1 MKVEKMM
8 EKMIHDGN
16 LRTIFQQEYL
26 KYLNSVFARK
36 FEYKSVSSKLEN
48 SESTYRKI
56 SGSTIRDANAIL
68 RVNPL
73 KNIRKPK
80 KLPSLRFRNC

>member
-1 MKVEKMM
+1 MM

-16 LRTIFQQEYL
+16 LLTIFQQEYL
-26 KYLNSVFARK
+26 KYLNSVLASK
-36 FEYKSVSSKLEN
+36 FKLKSVSSKLEN
-48 SESTYRKI
+48 SESTYRRI

-68 RVNPL
+68 RVKPL

>member
-1 MKVEKMM
+1 MM

-36 FEYKSVSSKLEN
+36 FEYKSVSSKLE
-48 SESTYRKI
+48 T
-56 SGSTIRDANAIL
+56 
-68 RVNPL
+68 L
-73 KNIRKPK
+73 KVPTG
-80 KLPSLRFRNC
+80 RFQDPQ